1 MHCNDN
7 SKTRRSPN
15 DVILWYTK
23 EHTRWAN
30 YTHMIKFF
38 VYIILTN
45 FTEYV
50 YTMKTY
56 SIFPNRF
63 FLLALDDNYSKSVKQ
78 KHTNNS
84 YVWKKEDDEECKGTW
99 DDTTRKYCICHH
111 NFYGQRSRPKQL
123 SILEWVQ
130 YFIRDMR

>member
-38 VYIILTN
+38 VYVILTN

-50 YTMKTY
+50 YTMKVD
-56 SIFPNRF
+56 SIF
-63 FLLALDDNYSKSVKQ
+63 S
-78 KHTNNS
+78 
-84 YVWKKEDDEECKGTW
+84 
-99 DDTTRKYCICHH
+99 
-111 NFYGQRSRPKQL
+111 QRLFSFGVR
-123 SILEWVQ
+123 W
-130 YFIRDMR
+130 

>member
-84 YVWKKEDDEECKGTW
+84 YVWKREDDEEWKGIW

-111 NFYGQRSRPKQL
+111 YGQRSRPKQL

>member
-1 MHCNDN
+1 MTTQKHDEAQTMWFYGTQKNIHDELITHIWLN
-7 SKTRRSPN
+7 FLF
-15 DVILWYTK
+15 ILYWQ
-23 EHTRWAN
+23 
-30 YTHMIKFF
+30 
-38 VYIILTN
+38 ILQNTCTQWKHIL
-45 FTEYV
+45 F
-50 YTMKTY
+50 
-56 SIFPNRF
+56 FPNHF

-84 YVWKKEDDEECKGTW
+84 YVWKREDDEEWKGIW